1 MHQTSRLTV
10 FTGHFGSGK
19 TEIALN
25 YSIRLARRG
34 ETVTIVDLDI
44 VNPFFRSSE
53 AKDVLNREGVRVLAP
68 TFAGTTVDVPS
79 LPSEIYAVF
88 QDKRSRVVFDVGGDE
103 KGAAVLGRYHPYFNS
118 EPYDMFYVINTK
130 RPLSGHA
137 EQVIN
142 TLKAVELNSRLK
154 VTHLINNT
162 NLMHET
168 TIEHILEGQDVVEH
182 VSGEL
187 NIPVAYISG
196 IPAVLALLP
205 HKYREKGFPIEL
217 YMHPP
222 WDMN

>member
-130 RPLSGHA
+130 DLCPGMR
-137 EQVIN
+137 N
-142 TLKAVELNSRLK
+142 RL
-154 VTHLINNT
+154 
-162 NLMHET
+162 
-168 TIEHILEGQDVVEH
+168 
-182 VSGEL
+182 
-187 NIPVAYISG
+187 
-196 IPAVLALLP
+196 
-205 HKYREKGFPIEL
+205 
-217 YMHPP
+217 
-222 WDMN
+222 